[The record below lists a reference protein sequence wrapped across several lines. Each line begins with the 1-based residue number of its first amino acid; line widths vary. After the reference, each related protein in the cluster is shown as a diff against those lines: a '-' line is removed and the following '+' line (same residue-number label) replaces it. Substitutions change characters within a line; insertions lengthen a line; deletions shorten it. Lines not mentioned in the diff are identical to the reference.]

1 MTKLSGAF
9 LFSLVVAALAGTTW
23 LAGTT
28 LLEKPSQGA
37 PDKDLFPTNSS
48 PIAISHD
55 DRFVW
60 VVNPENDSVS
70 VLEVGGDV
78 NTKIAEITVGDEPRC
93 VAITPN
99 DRKVFVTNMASGTV
113 SVIDARRRSVIDTI
127 EVGAEPFGCAVT
139 PDGKKLYV
147 ANFSSDDVSVID
159 THSDKVKETIEDV
172 GPKPRGLAIT
182 TDPRGREGSKV
193 YVTHFLAQLRENGI
207 EGLDDGK
214 EGRVTVIDAH
224 KNRVIDT
231 VVLNP
236 LADTGFKSNGRTLD
250 PSVIF
255 DSLDATTQRATGA
268 FPNLLQSI
276 VIKGDRAYL
285 PNTASSPNGPFRFNV
300 NVQGFLSVMDTDLD
314 ADSGQTI
321 NMNKGVQFES
331 ATTRLFITNPIAV
344 AFKRSS
350 NEGFVVSAAT
360 NRLVRVQLDSIGKP
374 TINAPLVA
382 GDPGGIV
389 RVEVGK
395 NPQGIVFN
403 SVDTRAYVMN
413 RISRDVSVV
422 NIESASPSEIT
433 RIASASLP
441 LPGTQDAIVLRG
453 HELFNTGIGPA
464 GTVPESTPPAG
475 RMSNFGWG
483 SCYGCHP
490 DGLAD
495 GVTWMFPDGP
505 RQTISMESTFA
516 HPQPAGATLNANGAP
531 LLPSSHQRVLNWS
544 AVRDEVQDFELN
556 IRAVSGGQGLIT
568 DGQAVVNLTPTA
580 NTGRSA
586 ELDTLAAYIAF
597 GIRAP
602 VSPLRGQD
610 VSQGRSLFSAA
621 NCQSCHG
628 GADWTSSRVDFTPPP
643 GALEPI
649 TGGQLTR
656 FLFPVGTFDSTAF
669 NEFKAQGTAQA
680 AIVAANGALGFNVPS
695 LLSVFAGAPY
705 LHSGSGQTLEDVL
718 ENVTHRSAGTGGVDT
733 LSSPSDRQ
741 ALVRFLKSIDAQTPV
756 FP

>member
-1 MTKLSGAF
+1 MRNIRRAF
-9 LFSLVVAALAGTTW
+9 LFAVVVAALVGSTW
-23 LAGTT
+23 L
-28 LLEKPSQGA
+28 EKSSRGDA
-37 PDKDLFPTNSS
+37 AHRLSPTNSS

-60 VVNPENDSVS
+60 TVNPDNDSVS

-78 NTKIAEITVGDEPRC
+78 NTKIAEIQVGDEPRC

-113 SVIDARRRSVIDTI
+113 SVIDALARQVIRTI
-127 EVGAEPFGCAVT
+127 QVGAEPFGCAIT
-139 PDGKKLYV
+139 PNGTKLYV
-147 ANFSSDDVSVID
+147 ANSSSDSVSVIN
-159 THSDKVKETIEDV
+159 TSSERVIKTIENV
-172 GPKPRGLAIT
+172 GSKPRGIAIT
-182 TDPRGREGSKV
+182 AEHRGNGNNKV
-193 YVTHFLAQLRENGI
+193 YVTQFLAQLQDDARPVVEK
-207 EGLDDGK
+207 EGRDDGK
-214 EGRVTVIDAH
+214 EGRVTVISAASD
-224 KNRVIDT
+224 KVIGTTALD
-231 VVLNP
+231 P

-250 PSVIF
+250 PPVIF

-300 NVQGFLSVMDTDLD
+300 NVQGFLSVMDTGLD
-314 ADSGQTI
+314 VDSGQTI

-344 AFKRSS
+344 AFKRNS

-360 NRLVRVQLDSIGKP
+360 NRLVRVALDAAGTP
-374 TINAPLVA
+374 TINAPTSA
-382 GDPGGIV
+382 IDPGSIV
-389 RVEVGK
+389 RIEVGK

-403 SVDTRAYVMN
+403 SNDTRAYVMN

-422 NIESASPSEIT
+422 NIGSASPSEIT
-433 RIASASLP
+433 RIAAASLP
-441 LPGTQDAIVLRG
+441 LSGTQEAIILRG

-490 DGLAD
+490 DGLTD

-505 RQTISMESTFA
+505 RQTVSMESTFA

-531 LLPSSHQRVLNWS
+531 LLPSSHQRILNWS

-568 DGQAVVNLTPTA
+568 DGLAVVNLTPTA

-586 ELDTLAAYIAF
+586 ELDTIAAYIAF

-610 VSQGRSLFSAA
+610 VSEGRSLFSAA

-628 GADWTSSRVDFTPPP
+628 GADWTRSRVDFTPPP

-669 NEFKAQGTAQA
+669 NEFKAQGTAQT

-705 LHSGSGQTLEDVL
+705 LHSGLARTLEEVL

-733 LSSPSDRQ
+733 LSSISDRQ
-741 ALVRFLKSIDAQTPV
+741 ALARFLKSIDAQTPP

>member
-1 MTKLSGAF
+1 MRKLSGAF

-127 EVGAEPFGCAVT
+127 EVGSEPFGCAVT

-360 NRLVRVQLDSIGKP
+360 NRLVRVVLDAAGTP
-374 TINAPLVA
+374 TINAPTSA
-382 GDPGGIV
+382 IDPGGIV

-403 SVDTRAYVMN
+403 SGDTRAYVMN

-422 NIESASPSEIT
+422 NIGSASPSEIA

-516 HPQPAGATLNANGAP
+516 HPQPAGAALNANGAP

-602 VSPLRGQD
+602 VSRLRGQD

-649 TGGQLTR
+649 AGGQLTR
-656 FLFPVGTFDSTAF
+656 FLFPVGTFDSAAF

-741 ALVRFLKSIDAQTPV
+741 ALVRFLKSIDAQTAI

>member
-1 MTKLSGAF
+1 MRKLSGAF

-127 EVGAEPFGCAVT
+127 EVGSEPFGCAVT

-236 LADTGFKSNGRTLD
+236 LADTGFKSKGRTLD

-285 PNTASSPNGPFRFNV
+285 PNTASSPNGPFQFNV

-360 NRLVRVQLDSIGKP
+360 NRLVRVVLDAAGTP
-374 TINAPLVA
+374 TIE
-382 GDPGGIV
+382 
-389 RVEVGK
+389 R
-395 NPQGIVFN
+395 
-403 SVDTRAYVMN
+403 
-413 RISRDVSVV
+413 SR
-422 NIESASPSEIT
+422 
-433 RIASASLP
+433 ASA
-441 LPGTQDAIVLRG
+441 
-453 HELFNTGIGPA
+453 
-464 GTVPESTPPAG
+464 G
-475 RMSNFGWG
+475 R
-483 SCYGCHP
+483 
-490 DGLAD
+490 
-495 GVTWMFPDGP
+495 
-505 RQTISMESTFA
+505 
-516 HPQPAGATLNANGAP
+516 
-531 LLPSSHQRVLNWS
+531 
-544 AVRDEVQDFELN
+544 
-556 IRAVSGGQGLIT
+556 
-568 DGQAVVNLTPTA
+568 
-580 NTGRSA
+580 
-586 ELDTLAAYIAF
+586 
-597 GIRAP
+597 
-602 VSPLRGQD
+602 
-610 VSQGRSLFSAA
+610 
-621 NCQSCHG
+621 
-628 GADWTSSRVDFTPPP
+628 
-643 GALEPI
+643 
-649 TGGQLTR
+649 
-656 FLFPVGTFDSTAF
+656 
-669 NEFKAQGTAQA
+669 
-680 AIVAANGALGFNVPS
+680 
-695 LLSVFAGAPY
+695 
-705 LHSGSGQTLEDVL
+705 
-718 ENVTHRSAGTGGVDT
+718 
-733 LSSPSDRQ
+733 
-741 ALVRFLKSIDAQTPV
+741 
-756 FP
+756 

>member
-1 MTKLSGAF
+1 MRKLSGAF

-127 EVGAEPFGCAVT
+127 EVGSEPFGCAVT

-236 LADTGFKSNGRTLD
+236 LADTGFKSKGRTLD

-285 PNTASSPNGPFRFNV
+285 PNTASSPNGPFQFNV

-360 NRLVRVQLDSIGKP
+360 NRLVRVVLDAAGTP
-374 TINAPLVA
+374 TINAPTSA
-382 GDPGGIV
+382 IDPGGIV

-403 SVDTRAYVMN
+403 SGDTRAYVMN
-413 RISRDVSVV
+413 RISRDV
-422 NIESASPSEIT
+422 
-433 RIASASLP
+433 SASLP

-610 VSQGRSLFSAA
+610 VSQGRTASRVTAVPIGPAA
-621 NCQSCHG
+621 
-628 GADWTSSRVDFTPPP
+628 AWTSRHP
-643 GALEPI
+643 
-649 TGGQLTR
+649 Q
-656 FLFPVGTFDSTAF
+656 
-669 NEFKAQGTAQA
+669 
-680 AIVAANGALGFNVPS
+680 VPS
-695 LLSVFAGAPY
+695 N
-705 LHSGSGQTLEDVL
+705 Q
-718 ENVTHRSAGTGGVDT
+718 
-733 LSSPSDRQ
+733 
-741 ALVRFLKSIDAQTPV
+741 
-756 FP
+756 

>member
-1 MTKLSGAF
+1 
-9 LFSLVVAALAGTTW
+9 
-23 LAGTT
+23 
-28 LLEKPSQGA
+28 
-37 PDKDLFPTNSS
+37 
-48 PIAISHD
+48 
-55 DRFVW
+55 
-60 VVNPENDSVS
+60 
-70 VLEVGGDV
+70 
-78 NTKIAEITVGDEPRC
+78 
-93 VAITPN
+93 
-99 DRKVFVTNMASGTV
+99 
-113 SVIDARRRSVIDTI
+113 
-127 EVGAEPFGCAVT
+127 
-139 PDGKKLYV
+139 
-147 ANFSSDDVSVID
+147 
-159 THSDKVKETIEDV
+159 
-172 GPKPRGLAIT
+172 
-182 TDPRGREGSKV
+182 
-193 YVTHFLAQLRENGI
+193 
-207 EGLDDGK
+207 
-214 EGRVTVIDAH
+214 
-224 KNRVIDT
+224 
-231 VVLNP
+231 
-236 LADTGFKSNGRTLD
+236 
-250 PSVIF
+250 
-255 DSLDATTQRATGA
+255 
-268 FPNLLQSI
+268 
-276 VIKGDRAYL
+276 
-285 PNTASSPNGPFRFNV
+285 
-300 NVQGFLSVMDTDLD
+300 
-314 ADSGQTI
+314 
-321 NMNKGVQFES
+321 
-331 ATTRLFITNPIAV
+331 
-344 AFKRSS
+344 
-350 NEGFVVSAAT
+350 
-360 NRLVRVQLDSIGKP
+360 
-374 TINAPLVA
+374 
-382 GDPGGIV
+382 
-389 RVEVGK
+389 
-395 NPQGIVFN
+395 
-403 SVDTRAYVMN
+403 
-413 RISRDVSVV
+413 
-422 NIESASPSEIT
+422 
-433 RIASASLP
+433 
-441 LPGTQDAIVLRG
+441 
-453 HELFNTGIGPA
+453 
-464 GTVPESTPPAG
+464 
-475 RMSNFGWG
+475 MSNFGWG

-741 ALVRFLKSIDAQTPV
+741 ALVRFLKSIDAQTPI